1 MTTTTTTPT
10 TYRDNNQNIAIAEAQ
25 TRAESWAQDLATFT
39 ATSLGLNIKLYTV
52 DSEKQFFEQM
62 QDADLDFFEVLCK
75 AQNPD
80 LFIDSEWEL
89 RKRIQ
94 AHLGGSLG
102 YNIERKEC
110 FIQHNGIFVPV
121 SEGQVHQLVDH
132 YNDAISIYTKHMG
145 IILAYLTK
153 QVNDIPEG
161 EKGSGQAQ
169 DKDAAKKMLAN
180 ARKNIGQLTKLQ
192 RTKGTV
198 ENIARSLIKMKAW
211 NEDTFE
217 EDDRNIMVIGDYTLN
232 LRKFRKEGTTLEDCL
247 TANNLVNRDHK
258 VIRKASFALEDRY
271 RHHLPFDKEKEYKAS
286 NGLSAL
292 KTPLVENEVFERF
305 LVEAVPDEG
314 MRESMLQA
322 LAIGIFGAPTS
333 FRNFLDLHGAPRSGK
348 SSMTTIL
355 SFLFGEYV
363 GGISGNSFS
372 STVSEASRE
381 YAVADAEGKRVVFLD
396 EFNARADSASIKK
409 FSGGT
414 TFTTSKKY
422 QNSRTWLPQGT
433 LVFISNP
440 GLDFDAD
447 ADEAF
452 IKRWLPVHF
461 PKSYAKGQEGD
472 PPSEELYASCKAN
485 LAGVF
490 LSLARAFERAKASGA
505 QTEDGVFELNPSPS
519 QEAYKAERLGD
530 MDPVGSYLEW
540 LKDDG
545 VLLPVEEG
553 DRTSGKDS
561 VLPKVS
567 VLQKG
572 YEAYVSELDI
582 SGAPKS
588 LKAELGKRDLTVNV
602 SRIIRL
608 KGYKL
613 GGNLTQNIAHG
624 IHA

>member
-1 MTTTTTTPT
+1 MTLNIYTQ
-10 TYRDNNQNIAIAEAQ
+10 DLNQNQAVLEMRPHAEA
-25 TRAESWAQDLATFT
+25 WAHDLAVST
-39 ATSLGLNIKLYTV
+39 AQALGLGIKSFTSTT
-52 DSEKQFFEQM
+52 DKQLFEQM
-62 QDADLDFFEVLCK
+62 QEEGLDFFKVLSK
-75 AQNPD
+75 AQDPE
-80 LFIDSEWEL
+80 LYLTSERRL
-89 RKRIQ
+89 RKSVQ
-94 AHLGGSLG
+94 AHLGGTLG

-110 FIQHNGIFVPV
+110 FIQHNGIFVPI
-121 SEGQVHQLVDH
+121 SDGQVRQIVD
-132 YNDAISIYTKHMG
+132 YYVDSISIYTNLMG
-145 IILAYLTK
+145 IVLAYLSK
-153 QVNDIPEG
+153 AIKAMPKG
-161 EKGSGQAQ
+161 EEGSGAAT
-169 DKDAAKKMLAN
+169 DKESAGKRLDSM
-180 ARKNIGQLTKLQ
+180 RTKVYRLSKIQ
-192 RTKGTV
+192 ETKGTV
-198 ENIARSLIKMKAW
+198 ENIARSLVSMKAW
-211 NEDTFE
+211 NEETFE
-217 EDDRNIMVIGDYTLN
+217 KDDRNIMVIGDYTLD

-247 TANNLVNRDHK
+247 TANNLVYRDHK
-258 VIRKASFALEDRY
+258 VIRKASFDLKDRY
-271 RHHLPFDKEKEYKAS
+271 RNHLPYDAEKEYKAS

-292 KTPLVENEVFERF
+292 DTPLVENEVFERF
-305 LVEAVPDEG
+305 LIEAVPDEG

-322 LAIGIFGAPTS
+322 LAIGVFGAPTS

-355 SFLFGEYV
+355 SFLFNEYV

-490 LSLARAFERAKASGA
+490 LSLARAFQRAKASGA

-530 MDPVGSYLEW
+530 MDPVGSFLEW

-553 DRTSGKDS
+553 DRTSGKGS

-572 YEAYVSELDI
+572 YDAYVREMDI

-602 SRIIRL
+602 SRIIRF